1 MLEFFQR
8 LFATDFM
15 AHVYCLRDPSLIALH
30 AICDTLIA
38 ASYFLIPLML
48 ITLVRRRGDLAF
60 RWAWLL
66 FGMFI
71 LACGATHVLA
81 VVTLWHPVY
90 RLEGLVKA
98 ITALASMGT
107 AVMLVRLVPLAVA
120 LPGPAQFRLELAERR
135 RMEEQLKTL
144 NSNLESLVGERTA
157 QLKAANADLS
167 AEKRRLQT
175 VLDAATGVS
184 IIATDLDGLITVF
197 NSGAERMLGYSAKEM
212 LGKQTPQ
219 CLHLESELIA
229 RAAELTAETGSPVQG
244 FEVFVKLARLGLH
257 EEREWTYVRKV
268 GSHLNVNLLVTAV
281 RNASGEIAGF
291 LVMAMDISERI
302 DAERALRAS
311 EEDMRFVVDSVKDH
325 ALLTLDAGGHVTKWN
340 AGAERMKGYKA
351 DEIVGRHFSCFYP
364 PAAIQKGYPDQL
376 LAIAAEVGRYTEQGW
391 RVRKDGSQFYANVVI
406 TSVRDDAGVLRG
418 FAKVTHDISEQMK
431 SEDLLRD
438 QALILDL
445 ANDAIFIRD
454 AEDRVTYWNQGAER
468 LYGWSK
474 EEALGHVTHNL
485 LKTKFPAA
493 LSDIQAQLLAEGFW
507 KGELIHT
514 RRDGGIVT
522 VDSNWTFRKDASN
535 DQVSVLEMNF
545 DITGRKK
552 QEERFH
558 LVVEAA
564 PSALIMAG
572 ADGLI
577 TLVNAHTEKLFGYHR
592 DELLGQPVEMLLP
605 MRFQAHHGG
614 HRRAFLADP
623 SARAMGA
630 GRDLFGIRKDG
641 SEVPVEIGL
650 NPLQTSEGRFVLAS
664 VIDITARKQ
673 AEQELKSSRE
683 RLDAV
688 VNACFDAIILFET
701 IRGEKEEV
709 RDFRFAMINPAAE
722 KLTRRAARELIG
734 RNMLEEF
741 PSSAFEQF
749 VGVVNEGVTVVFEHC
764 SLLFGE
770 PQWYRIAAVK
780 LDDGLVVSYTDIT
793 PRKLA
798 DEELQ
803 ALTKRLSL
811 ATQILHVGI
820 WEWDLSSDVVT
831 WDDRMFEIYGLP
843 RNLSTDYRTWANTVV
858 LEDLSPTELVL
869 RGVIASKSQGAL
881 EFRIVLPN
889 GSVRY
894 IEGAAGA
901 VLKEDGE
908 IARLVGVNIDVTERR
923 KSEEAL
929 RLSERLFSNTF
940 ENSPVGEA
948 LVSLEGRWLKVNAA
962 LCHMLGYSADELCE
976 MSIQDITHPDDRAAD
991 LVNAGR
997 LLEGEIPFFKME
1009 KRLIHKDG
1017 RALWV
1022 LRGTSLLRGERN
1034 EPLYLISRIVNID
1047 EMKRLM
1053 AEQTELTKK
1062 AEAAGRA
1069 KSEFL
1074 AMMSHEIRT
1083 PMNGVIGITGLLL
1096 DTALDTEQRNLAETV
1111 RSSGSA
1117 LLSLLNDILDFSKID
1132 AGHLS
1137 FETLDFDLRKVVED
1151 NLEMMT
1157 GQAQAKGIALV
1168 GGVEPEVSTLLRGDP
1183 GRVSQLLT
1191 NLIGNA
1197 IKFTE
1202 SGEVSIR
1209 VTCDQE
1215 TETEVLVR
1223 VEIQDDGIG
1232 IFPETQARLFDAFV
1246 QADSSTSRKFG
1257 GTGLGLAICKRLA
1270 KAMNGDIGVE
1280 SAPGEGSKF
1289 WVTLRLPR
1297 QVGMKA
1303 APRPV
1308 HDFTNVRVL
1317 IVDDH
1322 QTSARYLQRLIGA
1335 WKIRGDCA
1343 GSAKEALMKLRT
1355 AAAEDAPYAIAI
1367 VDTEILGMDG
1377 LALIHEMNADPMLSR
1392 LSVVLLTPF
1401 GKPVPRDELRTVRI
1415 DASCVKPPRQ
1425 SALFDCLQQVIASP
1439 ASHDSVAAK
1448 LVEKPAV
1455 QVPVRPERVLIAE
1468 DNAVN
1473 QRVALGNLRKLGY
1486 TNAEIAAN
1494 GREVLAALAIKPYDI
1509 ILMDCQMPE
1518 LDGYE
1523 TTKQI
1528 RRTERGDEHIR
1539 IIAMTANVMEG
1550 DRENCYAAGM
1560 DDYVSKP
1567 LRSGELSAAMERVP
1581 ARTASPFDE
1590 AILLQLA
1597 DCSGDEFPD
1606 LIGLF
1611 AENAPESV
1619 TKMRQALAESSAVGL
1634 ARAAHSLKGECGNFG
1649 ASALYDLCA
1658 VIEKA
1663 GRSGNLEGVTESVD
1677 SAGEQL
1683 QRLIEALQDYRSEGA
1698 KLLERREVGQ
1708 PQFAPG
1714 GDA

>member
-1 MLEFFQR
+1 MVEFFQR

-30 AICDTLIA
+30 AICDGLIA

-60 RWAWLL
+60 RWAYLL

-71 LACGATHVLA
+71 LACGTTHVLA

-98 ITALASMGT
+98 VTALASIGT
-107 AVMLVRLVPLAVA
+107 ALMLVRLVPLAVA
-120 LPGPAQFRLELAERR
+120 LPGPAQFKLELAERSRVEDQLTALNAELER
-135 RMEEQLKTL
+135 R
-144 NSNLESLVGERTA
+144 VGERTA
-157 QLKAANADLS
+157 QLKTANADLN

-175 VLDAATGVS
+175 VLDAATRVS
-184 IIATDLDGLITVF
+184 IIATNAEGLITVF
-197 NSGAERMLGYSAKEM
+197 NSGAERMLGYSAEEM
-212 LGKQTPQ
+212 VGKQTPER
-219 CLHLESELIA
+219 LHLESELIA
-229 RAAELTAETGSPVQG
+229 RAAELAAETGSSVQG
-244 FEVFVKLARLGLH
+244 FEVFVKFARQGFH
-257 EEREWTYVRKV
+257 EEREWTYVRKN
-268 GSHLNVNLLVTAV
+268 GAHLAVNLVVTAA
-281 RNASGEIAGF
+281 RNESGAITGF
-291 LVMAMDISERI
+291 LCIAMDISERI
-302 DAERALRAS
+302 NAERDLRAS

-325 ALLTLDAGGHVTKWN
+325 ALLTLDARGHVTKWN
-340 AGAERMKGYKA
+340 AGAQRMKGYKA

-364 PAAIQKGYPDQL
+364 PAAIEKGHPDEL
-376 LAIAAEVGRYTEQGW
+376 LAIAAKVGRYTEQGW
-391 RVRKDGSQFYANVVI
+391 RVRKDGSQYYANVVI
-406 TSVRDDAGVLRG
+406 TSVRDDAGMLRG
-418 FAKVTHDISEQMK
+418 FAKVTHDITEQK
-431 SEDLLRD
+431 TSGDLLRD

-454 AEDRVTYWNQGAER
+454 AADRVTYWNKGAEK

-493 LSDIQAQLLAEGFW
+493 LGDIQAHLLAEGFW
-507 KGELIHT
+507 KGELVHT
-514 RRDGGIVT
+514 RRDGGIVA
-522 VDSNWTFRKDASN
+522 VDSNWTFRRGDASN
-535 DQVSVLEMNF
+535 DQLSVLEMNF

-552 QEERFH
+552 QEERFS
-558 LVVEAA
+558 LVVEAV

-592 DELLGQPVEMLLP
+592 AELLGQPVEMLLP
-605 MRFQAHHGG
+605 MRYQAHHGG
-614 HRRAFLADP
+614 HRRAFFADP

-630 GRDLFGIRKDG
+630 GRDLFGVRKDG

-650 NPLQTSEGRFVLAS
+650 NPLQTSEGPFVLAS

-673 AEQELKSSRE
+673 GEQELKSSRE
-683 RLDAV
+683 RLDAI
-688 VNACFDAIILFET
+688 VNACFDGIILFKA
-701 IRGEKEEV
+701 IRGEKGEV
-709 RDFRFAMINPAAE
+709 RDLRFAMVNPAAE
-722 KLTRRAARELIG
+722 KLLRRSARNLIG
-734 RNMLEEF
+734 
-741 PSSAFEQF
+741 
-749 VGVVNEGVTVVFEHC
+749 C
-764 SLLFGE
+764 SLLEEYPATASDGLFRQFAQVIDEDTTLDVEYLSASFDE
-770 PQWYRIAAVK
+770 PQWLRIAAVK
-780 LDDGLVVSYTDIT
+780 LGDDLVVSYNDIT
-793 PRKLA
+793 SRKLA
-798 DEELQ
+798 DDRLH
-803 ALTKRLSL
+803 ALTSRLSL
-811 ATQILHVGI
+811 ATRILHVGI
-820 WEWDLSSDVVT
+820 WEWDLSDDAIE
-831 WDDRMFEIYGLP
+831 WDERMFEIYGVP
-843 RNLSTDYRTWANTVV
+843 RNSSTDYQTWANTVV
-858 LEDLSPTELVL
+858 PEDLPPTESVL
-869 RGVIASKSQGAL
+869 RGLIASKSQGSL
-881 EFRIVLPN
+881 EFRITLPN

-894 IEGAAGA
+894 IEGAAAA
-901 VLKEDGE
+901 VLKDDGQ

-962 LCHMLGYSADELCE
+962 LCHMLGYSAAELCE
-976 MSIQDITHPDDRAAD
+976 MSVQDITHPDDLAGD
-991 LVNAGR
+991 LVNAER
-997 LLEGEIPFFKME
+997 LREGEIPFFKME
-1009 KRLIHKDG
+1009 KRLFRKDG
-1017 RALWV
+1017 RALWI

-1053 AEQTELTKK
+1053 AVQTELTQK

-1096 DTALDTEQRNLAETV
+1096 DTDLDTEQRNLAETV
-1111 RSSGSA
+1111 RSSGNA

-1157 GQAQAKGIALV
+1157 GQAQSKGIALV

-1197 IKFTE
+1197 VKFTE
-1202 SGEVSIR
+1202 TGEVSVR
-1209 VTCDQE
+1209 VTSDWE

-1223 VEIQDDGIG
+1223 IEIRDDGIG
-1232 IFPETQARLFDAFV
+1232 ISPETQARLFDAFV

-1270 KAMNGDIGVE
+1270 KAMNGEIGVE
-1280 SAPGEGSKF
+1280 SEPGKGSRF
-1289 WVTLRLPR
+1289 HVTLRLPR
-1297 QVGMKA
+1297 QVGIPA

-1322 QTSARYLQRLIGA
+1322 ETSARYLQRQIGA
-1335 WKIRGDCA
+1335 WKLRGDCA
-1343 GSAKEALMKLRT
+1343 GSGKEALMKLRT
-1355 AAAEDAPYAIAI
+1355 AAAGDAPYAIAI
-1367 VDTEILGMDG
+1367 VDTEVLGMDG
-1377 LALIHEMNADPMLSR
+1377 LALIHEMNADPMLSQV
-1392 LSVVLLTPF
+1392 SVVLLTPF
-1401 GKPVPRDELRTVRI
+1401 GKPIPRDELRTVRI

-1439 ASHDSVAAK
+1439 PGHDSVAAE
-1448 LVEKPAV
+1448 LVVKPAV
-1455 QVPVRPERVLIAE
+1455 QMPQRSERVLVAE

-1523 TTKQI
+1523 ATRQI
-1528 RRTERGDEHIR
+1528 RRREPGGEHIW

-1550 DRENCYAAGM
+1550 DRENCHAAGM

-1567 LRSGELSAAMERVP
+1567 LRRGELAAAMERVP
-1581 ARTASPFDE
+1581 AKKPSPFDE

-1597 DCSGDEFPD
+1597 DCSGDEFPE

-1611 AENAPESV
+1611 AENAPASV

-1634 ARAAHSLKGECGNFG
+1634 SGAAHSLKGECGNFG
-1649 ASALYDLCA
+1649 ASTLYDLCA
-1658 VIEKA
+1658 AIEQA
-1663 GRSGNLEGVTESVD
+1663 GRSGNLEGVTASVD

-1683 QRLIEALQDYRSEGA
+1683 QSLIEALRDWSHPVVPSR
-1698 KLLERREVGQ
+1698 
-1708 PQFAPG
+1708 
-1714 GDA
+1714 